1 MEVDTH
7 TNITK
12 SSLTMKQKQF
22 SVKGLKFSKTGA
34 RTIWTSIQK
43 NLNKE
48 LTVFTKKDSKWVRD
62 LNINLK
68 MIKLLEDNIR
78 EMIGTVD
85 FRYNTKRIIL
95 ERK

>member
-1 MEVDTH
+1 MLE
-7 TNITK
+7 
-12 SSLTMKQKQF
+12 QF
-22 SVKGLKFSKTGA
+22 GHQYK
-34 RTIWTSIQK
+34 K